1 MTKEIRIPFGKEG
14 VLVGDLHVS
23 PGSPDL
29 LILCHGFTDTKDV
42 YGIKRLAE
50 LLEKH
55 INVYRFTFTDKEPDL
70 AEESQ
75 NLQSVTD
82 FFSLQYKSI
91 VVAGHSLGGLS
102 ALLSTFNNKRI
113 DKLILINPFV
123 YIFKKIAWRFRKVL
137 IASSLLYPFIERVR
151 TNFSFYF
158 KTFKPQK
165 LMTPTLII
173 VGTNDS
179 LVHPMH
185 GQTLY
190 NQIGSATKK
199 LVMDTDIDHGL
210 TTEHH
215 LQKVTDHIINWLQ
228 TQK

>member
-1 MTKEIRIPFGKEG
+1 MTKEIRIPFGKKG

-50 LLEKH
+50 LLEKN

-75 NLQSVTD
+75 NLQVVTEY
-82 FFSLQYKSI
+82 FSSQYSSI

-113 DKLILINPFV
+113 NKLILVNPFV

-137 IASSLLYPFIERVR
+137 VASSLLYPFVERVR

-158 KTFKPQK
+158 KTFKPNK
-165 LMTPTLII
+165 LLIPTLII

-179 LVHPMH
+179 IVHSIH

-190 NQIGSATKK
+190 TQLGSAIKK
-199 LVMDTDIDHGL
+199 LVIDTDIDHGL
-210 TTEHH
+210 TTE
-215 LQKVTDHIINWLQ
+215 LYLTKVTDYIINWLQ